1 MQSLLTSCSRM
12 ASMVEMVARV
22 LVVLALSAGASA
34 ATVTRPRHF
43 ASDAGNPHPLQ
54 VTSATVTSASP
65 KVLAVEGGTEVVVT
79 GTGFAGDAAVCR
91 VDPAPGG
98 STHLIN
104 ATTPLVNAS
113 VASATT
119 LSCVAPAVSA
129 PAPGLLK
136 VSLDGGETWVG
147 AGVEIAYAEQVSVA
161 LDRRPYVGEAS
172 GHLLVRSSIPGV
184 DALNVTAELPCVGA
198 SWRWDDV
205 KANADVVLDLD
216 FSALSAEPIHNDMI
230 VTLSFGET
238 VITKRRRFHRVP
250 VPPTAGGYVQVDHAR
265 AGLLVDGDPWIG
277 QGWYVAATSNAS
289 WNDSLER
296 LADVI
301 VYENAPKG
309 INQGMPYG
317 LSAHPPKAQLAFLD
331 AVHRVGFKVIYPILS
346 GNVSINHG
354 GPFDDS
360 DKLEALRA
368 SVELVREHPA
378 LLGYYVCDDCCS
390 NNHDVSLQAQVYAVL
405 KDVDPYHPTIGAS
418 VWPGVPFLPAR
429 ASGDETTPRLA

>member
-1 MQSLLTSCSRM
+1 
-12 ASMVEMVARV
+12 MVARV
-22 LVVLALSAGASA
+22 LVLLALSAGASA
-34 ATVTRPRHF
+34 ATVTRQRHF

-205 KANADVVLDLD
+205 KANADVVLDLG

-230 VTLSFGET
+230 VTLSLPREPRTPSHTIET
-238 VITKRRRFHRVP
+238 SRVGTTRCGAKLPQPDRRRTLRR
-250 VPPTAGGYVQVDHAR
+250 TAQNCLRPGTPSEPLESRSR
-265 AGLLVDGDPWIG
+265 ATRWLMMM
-277 QGWYVAATSNAS
+277 TS
-289 WNDSLER
+289 L
-296 LADVI
+296 I
-301 VYENAPKG
+301 
-309 INQGMPYG
+309 
-317 LSAHPPKAQLAFLD
+317 LSAT
-331 AVHRVGFKVIYPILS
+331 GCFK
-346 GNVSINHG
+346 
-354 GPFDDS
+354 
-360 DKLEALRA
+360 
-368 SVELVREHPA
+368 
-378 LLGYYVCDDCCS
+378 
-390 NNHDVSLQAQVYAVL
+390 
-405 KDVDPYHPTIGAS
+405 
-418 VWPGVPFLPAR
+418 
-429 ASGDETTPRLA
+429 